1 MRICVKSLRII
12 ETLDD
17 LFPDSEHSLM
27 PAGEQEKREAIALM
41 ESFSSVHILKRT
53 VHSDF
58 I

>member
-1 MRICVKSLRII
+1 MCVKSLRII
-12 ETLDD
+12 EALDD
-17 LFPDSEHSLM
+17 LFPDSQHRLI

-53 VHSDF
+53 LHSDF